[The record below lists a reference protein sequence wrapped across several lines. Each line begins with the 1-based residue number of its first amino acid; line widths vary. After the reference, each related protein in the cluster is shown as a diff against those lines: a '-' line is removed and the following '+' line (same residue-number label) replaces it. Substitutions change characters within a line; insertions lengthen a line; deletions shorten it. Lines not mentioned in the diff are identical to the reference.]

1 MGRYG
6 GQHVRYGRGDQMGR
20 YGRSD
25 QHDPM
30 EKHGRYKVLRS
41 DSDLSFNGWK
51 NVEMKAP
58 KADITHHASLG
69 PVFGALEAAISKF
82 SILNDDIV
90 GRGAV
95 LVLLLILYKVLR
107 HDSDLNFNVWKNVEM
122 KAPKADI
129 THHALLWLLRSEVIV
144 ASLVPLVLISLS
156 FHHILVIR
164 LRCKQ
169 VESIESGY
177 VLVWRGGELKWCI
190 WSYVWGIGGS
200 NPQVLHPER
209 RHCRSWSRPCAASDL
224 VLPGLRIRDV
234 ILCAGFDKCISQKL
248 LEPMLQGLRT
258 YFSLAAP
265 GNREFIRSF
274 LFKGL
279 SLLC

>member
-1 MGRYG
+1 MATG
-6 GQHVRYGRGDQMGR
+6 GL
-20 YGRSD
+20 
-25 QHDPM
+25 PWL
-30 EKHGRYKVLRS
+30 K
-41 DSDLSFNGWK
+41 WK
-51 NVEMKAP
+51 NVEMKVP

-107 HDSDLNFNVWKNVEM
+107 HDSDLNFNGWKNVEM

-164 LRCKQ
+164 LQCKQ

-177 VLVWRGGELKWCI
+177 VLVW
-190 WSYVWGIGGS
+190 S

-209 RHCRSWSRPCAASDL
+209 RHCRSWNRPCASSDL

-265 GNREFIRSF
+265 SNREFIHSF

>member
-1 MGRYG
+1 MLLLFEWLP
-6 GQHVRYGRGDQMGR
+6 
-20 YGRSD
+20 RS
-25 QHDPM
+25 
-30 EKHGRYKVLRS
+30 EVLVAS
-41 DSDLSFNGWK
+41 LVPLVLISLSFHHILVIRLRCKQVESIENGC
-51 NVEMKAP
+51 VILAL
-58 KADITHHASLG
+58 SFLG
-69 PVFGALEAAISKF
+69 YLTDLVFGALEAAISKF

-107 HDSDLNFNVWKNVEM
+107 HDSDLNFNGWKNVEM

-129 THHALLWLLRSEVIV
+129 THHALLVSPGKPRTTSWLLRSEVIV

-177 VLVWRGGELKWCI
+177 VLVWR
-190 WSYVWGIGGS
+190 

-224 VLPGLRIRDV
+224 VLPGLRI
-234 ILCAGFDKCISQKL
+234 
-248 LEPMLQGLRT
+248 
-258 YFSLAAP
+258 
-265 GNREFIRSF
+265 
-274 LFKGL
+274 
-279 SLLC
+279 